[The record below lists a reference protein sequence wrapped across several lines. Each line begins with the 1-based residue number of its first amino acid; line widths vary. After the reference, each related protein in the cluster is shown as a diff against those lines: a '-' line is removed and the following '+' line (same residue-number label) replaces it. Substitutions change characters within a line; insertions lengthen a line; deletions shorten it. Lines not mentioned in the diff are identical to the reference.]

1 MTGFQ
6 RRVQI
11 LEKIMRTGAR
21 TEKELLSLS
30 LEQLLQM
37 EDITILDLRDLLE
50 VQRQVKAH
58 TLFSW
63 LCAEPEKKVEAPEEL
78 ERQET
83 FTANSPEHT
92 EERNLEGPY
101 GGQPNAGGGSTSS
114 HTLEFG

>member
-1 MTGFQ
+1 MAKRKMTKFQ

-63 LCAEPEKKVEAPEEL
+63 LCGEPEKILEVPEKPEP
-78 ERQET
+78 QET
-83 FTANSPEHT
+83 FAANSPEHT
-92 EERNLEGPY
+92 EERNLESPY
-101 GGQPNAGGGSTSS
+101 GYT
-114 HTLEFG
+114 H